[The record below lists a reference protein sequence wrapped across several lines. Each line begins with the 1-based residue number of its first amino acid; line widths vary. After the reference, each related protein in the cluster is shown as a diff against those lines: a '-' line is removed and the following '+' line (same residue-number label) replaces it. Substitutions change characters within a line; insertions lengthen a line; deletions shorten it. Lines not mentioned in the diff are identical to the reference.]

1 MLEWMFVVHGGTR
14 QGERE
19 AWWTWI
25 TVKWKWTWSCDLLRV
40 GLNDLEDIISESHAH
55 HTFNINIDLDNHD
68 DSNGYSRSSRCNV
81 WARYVFLIL
90 SLALLKFNI
99 YKRQSTLTMT
109 WQVTGERDLL
119 IFNLGRGTFNIS
131 FCTIEEG
138 IFEVKAT
145 AGDTHLGGEDF
156 DNHLVNHSAQEFQHK
171 TRKVSL
177 FFMLPEL
184 SINILFRSLLRLSC
198 CPPQFS
204 PTFYA
209 HHHVH

>member
-1 MLEWMFVVHGGTR
+1 MEER
-14 QGERE
+14 DKERE
-19 AWWTWI
+19 KRGEVEMNMIMWFVEGGPEW
-25 TVKWKWTWSCDLLRV
+25 LRRYYFWV
-40 GLNDLEDIISESHAH
+40 TCSPH
-55 HTFNINIDLDNHD
+55 NINIDSDNHD
-68 DSNGYSRSSRCNV
+68 DSNGYSRSSRRNV
-81 WARYVFLIL
+81 WARYGFLIF
-90 SLALLKFNI
+90 SLALLTCNI

-109 WQVTGERDLL
+109 RQVTGERDLL
-119 IFNLGRGTFNIS
+119 IFNLGRGTFNVS
-131 FCTIEEG
+131 FRTIEEE

-156 DNHLVNHSAQEFQHK
+156 DNHLVNHSAQEFQCK

-184 SINILFRSLLRLSC
+184 SINILFRSFLRPSC
-198 CPPQFS
+198 CSPQFA

>member
-1 MLEWMFVVHGGTR
+1 MEEWDK
-14 QGERE
+14 ERE
-19 AWWTWI
+19 KRGEVEMNMIMWFVEGGPEW
-25 TVKWKWTWSCDLLRV
+25 LRWYYFWV
-40 GLNDLEDIISESHAH
+40 TC
-55 HTFNINIDLDNHD
+55 TFNINVDSDNHD
-68 DSNGYSRSSRCNV
+68 DNSNGCSRSLRHNV
-81 WARYVFLIL
+81 WARYAFLIL
-90 SLALLKFNI
+90 SLALLTFNI
-99 YKRQSTLTMT
+99 YRRQSTLTLT
-109 WQVTGERDLL
+109 RQVTGERDLL
-119 IFNLGRGTFNIS
+119 IFNLGRGTFNVS
-131 FCTIEEG
+131 FHTIEEG

-156 DNHLVNHSAQEFQHK
+156 DNHLVNHSAQEFQCK

-198 CPPQFS
+198 CPPQFA